1 MAKQFSILS
10 WNVEHFKKD
19 QNSNARCNRVVSEI
33 QSVSPDVFAIYEVE
47 GKEVYTDLVSKLPNY
62 TFHITEGPQVQEILI
77 GVSNQHT
84 AFFTQKL
91 TYKSG
96 VSTLRPGALVT
107 IMVNSNTYP
116 ILFLHTKSHQ
126 DPRSFGLRDD
136 IIYRSLKFINVL
148 NRASDNQKANYIIVG
163 DLNTMGLNIPY
174 SNKDISSEEEIER
187 IRKRASGRY
196 GLTLLSKTSDLTWSG
211 GSGSSYDD
219 SNLDHILA
227 AKHLT
232 FNNFGSS
239 IDPKYVDV
247 KGWVNQT
254 TTAKKD
260 KWIDDFSD
268 HCYLYAEIHD

>member
-10 WNVEHFKKD
+10 WNVEHFKQD
-19 QNSNARCNRVVSEI
+19 QNSDARCSRIVSEI
-33 QSVSPDVFAIYEVE
+33 QSVAPDVFAIYEVE

-77 GVSNQHT
+77 GVSNQYT

-91 TYKSG
+91 AYKSG
-96 VSTLRPGALVT
+96 VSTLRPGALLT
-107 IMVNSNTYP
+107 INVRGKTYP

-148 NRASDNQKANYIIVG
+148 NRATADEKANYIIVG

-174 SNKDISSEEEIER
+174 SNKDLTGEEEIER
-187 IRKRASGRY
+187 IEKRASGRY
-196 GLTLLSKTSDLTWSG
+196 GLDLLSKTSNLTWSG
-211 GSGSSYDD
+211 GSNSSYAD

-227 AKHLT
+227 AKHIK
-232 FNNFGSS
+232 FKNFGSQ
-239 IDPKYVDV
+239 IEPKYVDV
-247 KGWVNQT
+247 RGWINET
-254 TTAKKD
+254 NSAKKD
-260 KWIDDFSD
+260 KWIEDFSD
-268 HCYLYAEIHD
+268 HCYLYAEIHN

>member
-1 MAKQFSILS
+1 MTKQFSILS

-19 QNSNARCNRVVSEI
+19 GNSDARCNRVVSEI
-33 QSVSPDVFAIYEVE
+33 QSVAPDVFAIYEVE

-77 GVSNQHT
+77 GVSNQYT

-96 VSTLRPGALVT
+96 VSTLRPGALLA
-107 IMVNSNTYP
+107 INVNNETYP

-148 NRASDNQKANYIIVG
+148 NRASPGNIANYIIVG

-174 SNKDISSEEEIER
+174 SDKDISSDEEIDR
-187 IRKRASGRY
+187 IRKRAGRRY
-196 GLTLLSKTSDLTWSG
+196 GLELLSKTSNLTWSG
-211 GSGSSYDD
+211 GSSSSYED

-227 AKHLT
+227 AKHLK
-232 FNNFGSS
+232 FKNFGSS
-239 IDPKYVDV
+239 TDPKYVDV
-247 KGWVNQT
+247 RGWVNET
-254 TTAKKD
+254 SIANKD
-260 KWIDDFSD
+260 KWISDYSD
-268 HCYLYAEIHD
+268 HCYLYTEIYK

>member
-19 QNSNARCNRVVSEI
+19 QNSDARCNRVVSEI
-33 QSVSPDVFAIYEVE
+33 QSVAPDVFAIYEVE

-62 TFHITEGPQVQEILI
+62 SFHITEGPQVQEILI
-77 GVSNQHT
+77 GVSNQYT

-96 VSTLRPGALVT
+96 VSALRPGALLT
-107 IMVNSNTYP
+107 INVNGETYP

-126 DPRSFGLRDD
+126 DPRSFGLRDN

-148 NRASDNQKANYIIVG
+148 NRASDNEKANYIIVG
-163 DLNTMGLNIPY
+163 DLNTMGLNLPY
-174 SNKDISSEEEIER
+174 SNKDLSGEEEIER
-187 IRKRASGRY
+187 IEKRASGRY
-196 GLTLLSKTSDLTWSG
+196 GLSLLPKTSNITWSG

-227 AKHLT
+227 AKHLN
-232 FNNFGSS
+232 FKNFGSAS
-239 IDPKYVDV
+239 DPKFVDV